1 MDKNNDTILKPGA
14 TQDTNDPVEQMLNIQ
29 PPVDKKE
36 GSRLI
41 PKYAKIGA
49 GAMGFGMLFLV
60 ALQMS
65 QPAPP
70 VSQQVAGTIGV
81 RVAEPAGFVPTPAT
95 GVTVNPEA
103 AALAERVDEQ
113 RAQEILDRPGASFVT
128 ADPFGNPIRGVV
140 TLPQE
145 SGENQNNPL
154 MPPPP
159 PPVFVSP
166 QPIQQTSPG
175 QQVEDPATI
184 LARTIFGS
192 ATTVRTPGVS
202 PGNYTPT
209 AAGASNSGTGPT
221 GDGGASPNQTRIA
234 TMGAGEIVYA
244 QLTSLLNSIVPQ
256 TPPRAII
263 RGGSLNGAILLGQM
277 EVVENRYLVLRFTTL
292 TLNRKTYPISAM
304 AVNTEMLD
312 AGLVD
317 RVNNR
322 VWTRAALQAGVGFV
336 QSFGAATL
344 DSGTT
349 RSVGERGDVTTSA
362 PERTSGDKALIALG
376 GAAQSLQPTVE
387 QQISNIKDEVIAFPG
402 KEMGIIF
409 MQPFF
414 ME

>member
-1 MDKNNDTILKPGA
+1 MDKNNDTTLKSGS
-14 TQDTNDPVEQMLNIQ
+14 TQDANDPVEQMLNIQ

-36 GSRLI
+36 GKKI

-49 GAMGFGMLFLV
+49 GAMGFGMIFLV
-60 ALQMS
+60 ALQML
-65 QPAPP
+65 QPAAPG
-70 VSQQVAGTIGV
+70 SQQVAGTIGV

-95 GVTVNPEA
+95 VVAVNPEA
-103 AALAERVDEQ
+103 AALAARVDEQ

-128 ADPFGNPIRGVV
+128 ADPFGNPIRGTVA
-140 TLPQE
+140 LPP
-145 SGENQNNPL
+145 ENGGDQTNPL

-166 QPIQQTSPG
+166 QPIQQAPPG

-184 LARTIFGS
+184 FARTVFSS
-192 ATTVRTPGVS
+192 ATTIRTPGVS
-202 PGNYTPT
+202 PGNYTP
-209 AAGASNSGTGPT
+209 AADGALNVGGGPT
-221 GDGGASPNQTRIA
+221 GEGGVSTTQTRVA

-263 RGGSLNGAILLGQM
+263 RGGPLNGAILLGQM

-344 DSGTT
+344 DAGTT
-349 RSVGERGDVTTSA
+349 RSVDERGEVTTSA
-362 PERTSGDKALIALG
+362 PVRTSRDNAIIALG

-387 QQISNIKDEVIAFPG
+387 QQINNIKDEVIALPG